1 MEERKKQAGTGRVA
15 RLKKLII
22 GVLVV
27 LLILPNITGIYLVI
41 KQASIERR
49 VDYLAKEVADMKLQ
63 GISHLGRLDGGDR
76 LAIAEALLD
85 DVPDGAAPETAV
97 ADLPDSEKE
106 SGLLSDD
113 VVWTFSGGGDVSEAP
128 HKVYLTFDDGPSA
141 YTDDI
146 LDILD
151 SYGVKATFFVVGKES
166 ESDLEAYKRIVEEG
180 HTLGMHSYSHVYS
193 RIYSSEEN
201 FTEDLDNITSLLESA
216 TGREPQF
223 YRFPGGSSNSVS
235 SLDMHR
241 FINILDDRGISYF
254 DWNVSSGDA
263 SGELL
268 SAEQILLNATSGIEN
283 REVSVILMHDSLD
296 KPTTVMA
303 LPAIIEK
310 IQKIEGTAILPIT
323 SDTEPVRHV
332 E

>member
-1 MEERKKQAGTGRVA
+1 MEERKKQAGTGRVV

-22 GVLVV
+22 GALVI

-63 GISHLGRLDGGDR
+63 GISHLGRLDGNDR

-85 DVPDGAAPETAV
+85 DAPDADLSRTAV
-97 ADLPDSEKE
+97 ADLPEGEKE

-151 SYGVKATFFVVGKES
+151 SYGVKATFFVVGKDS
-166 ESDLEAYKRIVEEG
+166 ESDIEAYKRIVEEG

-193 RIYSSEEN
+193 KIYSSEEN
-201 FTEDLDNITSLLESA
+201 FTDDLDSITTLLESA

-296 KPTTVMA
+296 KPTTVQA

>member
-1 MEERKKQAGTGRVA
+1 
-15 RLKKLII
+15 
-22 GVLVV
+22 
-27 LLILPNITGIYLVI
+27 
-41 KQASIERR
+41 
-49 VDYLAKEVADMKLQ
+49 
-63 GISHLGRLDGGDR
+63 
-76 LAIAEALLD
+76 
-85 DVPDGAAPETAV
+85 
-97 ADLPDSEKE
+97 
-106 SGLLSDD
+106 
-113 VVWTFSGGGDVSEAP
+113 
-128 HKVYLTFDDGPSA
+128 
-141 YTDDI
+141 
-146 LDILD
+146 
-151 SYGVKATFFVVGKES
+151 
-166 ESDLEAYKRIVEEG
+166 
-180 HTLGMHSYSHVYS
+180 MHSYSHVYS
-193 RIYSSEEN
+193 KIYSSEEN
-201 FTEDLDNITSLLESA
+201 FTDDLDSITTLLESA
-216 TGREPQF
+216 TGKKPQF

-235 SLDMHR
+235 ALDMHR
-241 FINILDDRGISYF
+241 FISILNDRGVTYF

>member
-1 MEERKKQAGTGRVA
+1 MEERMKKAGAGRVA

-22 GVLVV
+22 GALVI

-41 KQASIERR
+41 KQASIEKR
-49 VDYLAKEVADMKLQ
+49 VNNLAAEVADMKLK
-63 GISHLGRLDGGDR
+63 GFSHVGRLDGAER
-76 LAIAEALLD
+76 LAIAEALME
-85 DVPDGAAPETAV
+85 PEEMAGNTAV
-97 ADLPDSEKE
+97 ADLPEE
-106 SGLLSDD
+106 NTGAGLLSDE
-113 VVWTFSGGGDVSEAP
+113 VVWTFSGGGDVSEAA

-193 RIYSSEEN
+193 KIYSSEEN
-201 FTEDLDNITSLLESA
+201 FTDDLDSITTLLESA
-216 TGREPQF
+216 TGKEPQF

-235 SLDMHR
+235 ALDMHR
-241 FINILDDRGISYF
+241 FISILNDRGVTYF

-296 KPTTVMA
+296 KPTTVQA

-310 IQKIEGTAILPIT
+310 IQKIEGAAILPIT

>member
-22 GVLVV
+22 GALVV

-85 DVPDGAAPETAV
+85 DVPDGAIPETAV

-180 HTLGMHSYSHVYS
+180 PAGEIIHNPQNAYT
-193 RIYSSEEN
+193 RQ
-201 FTEDLDNITSLLESA
+201 LLA
-216 TGREPQF
+216 
-223 YRFPGGSSNSVS
+223 SV
-235 SLDMHR
+235 L
-241 FINILDDRGISYF
+241 
-254 DWNVSSGDA
+254 
-263 SGELL
+263 
-268 SAEQILLNATSGIEN
+268 
-283 REVSVILMHDSLD
+283 
-296 KPTTVMA
+296 TV
-303 LPAIIEK
+303 
-310 IQKIEGTAILPIT
+310 
-323 SDTEPVRHV
+323 
-332 E
+332 